1 MASITPEKSATISS
15 SGTWGIGFNYT
26 TGLGSFKIDTL
37 YGYRSNYLSGGD
49 GTLTIAVYN
58 SSGTL
63 LNSQKDYITLWFTK
77 GGYDSESTNYWKFN
91 STTKNCEHTAVSG
104 ITGSSITVKI
114 TVGSDA
120 FNDNIKNKTWTYTI
134 SMPTATNTISHWAG
148 GFNNGEGNNSSKTM
162 FNLTSTSF
170 TAYPGNSITYNSSRA
185 TTIPNGFALSST
197 IGSRNWNNGVW
208 KTYTMPATFTQPA
221 SNTSMQYEY
230 YPNSYS
236 INYIM
241 NDGTNDSSNPS
252 SYNVLYGITFA
263 EPSRT
268 GYTFKNW
275 TIDDTVVTG
284 INPGAN
290 ASFSSSSDLYNKLS
304 SRTTGNKTVTA
315 NWTANTY
322 TVNFDANGG
331 TTPTASKTVTY
342 ASSYGTLPIPT
353 RDGYDFNGWY
363 TAASGGSKI
372 TSDTTVSITDTQ
384 TLYAQWSAK
393 TYTITYDANG
403 GTGAPDAQ
411 TKTHGVNLVLSTT
424 EPTRANEK
432 QDTFTVMFTDKDG
445 YLNIPSRT
453 NESYNQYTFI
463 GWDEDTNVL
472 TATYTPGGIYSA
484 NASAT
489 LYAIWQVSLKTTSIT
504 LPTREECY
512 REGYELLGFSTTPTG
527 TVEYAPGEEYTPF
540 ENITL
545 YAIWSGGQISAK
557 YKVNGQWVGGE
568 LYIKYNGSW
577 RSAKQIYIKQNGT
590 WKPSKNS

>member
-1 MASITPEKSATISS
+1 MASVTPEISATISS

-26 TGLGSFKIDTL
+26 VGLGSFKIDTL

-63 LNSQKDYITLWFTK
+63 LNSQKDTITLWFTK
-77 GGYDSESTNYWKFN
+77 GGYDSESTSYWKFN
-91 STTKNCEHTAVSG
+91 STTKNCEHKAVSG
-104 ITGSSITVKI
+104 ITGSSIIVKL

-134 SMPTATNTISHWAG
+134 SMPTATNTIAHWAG
-148 GFNNGEGNNSSKTM
+148 GFNNSEGNNSSKTK

-170 TAYPGNSITYNSSRA
+170 KAYPGNSITYNSSRA
-185 TTIPNGFALSST
+185 TTIPNGFVLSST
-197 IGSRNWNNGVW
+197 IGSSSWNNGVW

-221 SNTSMQYEY
+221 SNTSMQYDY

-236 INYIM
+236 ISYTM
-241 NDGTNDSSNPS
+241 NGGTNSSSNPS
-252 SYNVLYGITFA
+252 SYNVLYGITFD

-268 GYTFKNW
+268 GYTFNNW
-275 TIDDTVVTG
+275 TIDDVAVTG
-284 INPGAN
+284 INPGEN
-290 ASFSSSSDLYNKLS
+290 ASFSSSSDLYNKLT
-304 SRTTGNKTVTA
+304 SRTIGNKTVVA

-331 TTPTASKTVTY
+331 LTPTASKTVTY
-342 ASSYGTLPIPT
+342 DSTYETLPIPT
-353 RDGYDFNGWY
+353 REGYDFNGWY
-363 TAASGGSKI
+363 TEASGGSKI
-372 TSDTTVSITDTQ
+372 TSNTIVSITDTQ

-411 TKTHGVNLVLSTT
+411 TKTHGVDLVLSTI
-424 EPTRANEK
+424 EPTRDNEK

-453 NESYNQYTFI
+453 CESYNKYTFI
-463 GWDEDTNVL
+463 GWDEEKNVM
-472 TATYTPGGIYSA
+472 TASYAPGSKYTA

-489 LYAIWQVSLKTTSIT
+489 LYANWLAVLITETIT
-504 LPTREECY
+504 LPTAEECQK
-512 REGYELLGFSTTPTG
+512 EGYELLGFSTTSNG
-527 TVEYAPGEEYTPF
+527 AVEYAPGEEYKPS

-545 YAIWSGGQISAK
+545 YAIWSGGQTSVK
-557 YKVNGQWVGGE
+557 YKINGQWVNGE
-568 LYIKYNGSW
+568 LYVKYNGSW
-577 RSAKQIYIKQNGT
+577 RPAKQIYIKQNGT
-590 WKPSKNS
+590 WKQGKNS